1 MEDLKIKEGDIGL
14 FEFQIKRGVVDENEI
29 EDEDVQSLVDKL
41 KKLCSNKKHKEACEL
56 LLPNLSF
63 EFDPSDL
70 DDDPDHF
77 FADTDYIELECT
89 RDNTSVKV
97 SYDDELMVTISVNFE
112 IPLNAGI
119 SKTEL
124 EEYLP
129 ESGAW
134 AVASASPGWIYAAS
148 DGDNVWFKGVKKV

>member
-1 MEDLKIKEGDIGL
+1 MENLKIKEGDIGL

-29 EDEDVQSLVDKL
+29 DDDDVQSLVDKL
-41 KKLCSNKKHKEACEL
+41 KKLCSDDKHKEACEL
-56 LLPNLSF
+56 LIPNLSF

-70 DDDPDHF
+70 DDDPDRF
-77 FADTDYIELECT
+77 FANTDYIEIECT
-89 RDNTSVKV
+89 IGNTSVKI
-97 SYDDELMVTISVNFE
+97 SYDDELMVTVSVIFE
-112 IPLNAGI
+112 IPLNADI
-119 SKTEL
+119 STNKL

-148 DGDNVWFKGVKKV
+148 DGDNVWFKGVK

>member
-41 KKLCSNKKHKEACEL
+41 KKLCS
-56 LLPNLSF
+56 
-63 EFDPSDL
+63 
-70 DDDPDHF
+70 
-77 FADTDYIELECT
+77 
-89 RDNTSVKV
+89 DNTSVKI

-112 IPLNAGI
+112 IPLNADI
-119 SKTEL
+119 STNKL

-148 DGDNVWFKGVKKV
+148 DGDNVWFKGVK